1 MKNLLTALG
10 FSPKENTQDICSK
23 KYPLCGGYELL
34 VDYRNERIEYGTKI
48 QCDSKTTQNFAQSEN
63 WVVLECVDRLLMK

>member
-34 VDYRNERIEYGTKI
+34 VDYRNERIEYGEKI
-48 QCDSKTTQNFAQSEN
+48 GG
-63 WVVLECVDRLLMK
+63 